1 MRETRTPRLTWR
13 GLETW
18 HGRDTVTLAD
28 ERASN
33 GEHKLR
39 PTPARQSSTLP
50 MSGDW
55 KRSYGAAS
63 GAPRTE
69 RRGNRDA
76 TPIATVPVVDSTV
89 SCDLRQQMCGPK
101 AVVGDLAPVGSFD
114 FVAAAEMRPP
124 DQSSQH
130 EILLPLAPKVTP
142 P

>member
-1 MRETRTPRLTWR
+1 VRETRTPRLTWR

-76 TPIATVPVVDSTV
+76 TPIATAPVVDSTRFATLKV
-89 SCDLRQQMCGPK
+89 SFREGIDHLWQLPGP
-101 AVVGDLAPVGSFD
+101 APAG
-114 FVAAAEMRPP
+114 AETFARDDDTKSRGRP
-124 DQSSQH
+124 DVMFSC
-130 EILLPLAPKVTP
+130 
-142 P
+142 